1 MLDADAA
8 IRDVVHSLAARFQ
21 PERVILFGSRARGDH
36 HEHSDIDLL
45 VVVEECQD
53 PRQLGLEIAR
63 ALNGCELDT
72 DIKLTTPELLARNC
86 MIPGK
91 VERDAIRE
99 GRVVYEREAWMTESA
114 QDWLSYALS
123 DLELAELIAGR
134 SNQTHNVC
142 YHAQQA
148 AEKALKAV
156 LYLEARDAPHSHR
169 LQDILELVSTV
180 WGLHTLDV
188 DWSGLSAH
196 IGARYPGDEPSQA
209 EAEQAL
215 NDARLIVEAVA
226 AEFARRGLAE
236 SPNA

>member
-114 QDWLSYALS
+114 QDWLRFAHDDYRRAERAYA
-123 DLELAELIAGR
+123 DVPRDTRFACWFAH
-134 SNQTHNVC
+134 QT
-142 YHAQQA
+142 
-148 AEKALKAV
+148 AEKALKAA
-156 LYLEARDAPHSHR
+156 LHLEFADAPHTHQLAQLAQRIPPEWGMTHFSEALR
-169 LQDILELVSTV
+169 QLSTYAV
-180 WGLHTLDV
+180 
-188 DWSGLSAH
+188 AP
-196 IGARYPGDEPSQA
+196 RYPNGVPSESDA
-209 EAEQAL
+209 ESAMS
-215 NDARLIVEAVA
+215 DAQKVLETVT

-236 SPNA
+236 

>member
-114 QDWLSYALS
+114 QDWLRFAVGDYA
-123 DLELAELIAGR
+123 DAESLFAVGGQSR
-134 SNQTHNVC
+134 NVA
-142 YHAQQA
+142 YISQQA
-148 AEKALKAV
+148 AEKALKAA
-156 LYLEARDAPHSHR
+156 LYLEAGESPHTHDLDQIRSR
-169 LQDILELVSTV
+169 LPGT
-180 WGLHTLDV
+180 WNLDV
-188 DWSGLSAH
+188 LEVDWRLLTRQVR
-196 IGARYPGDEPSQA
+196 ARYPELGQEPSPA

-226 AEFARRGLAE
+226 AEFARRGLAPE
-236 SPNA
+236 